1 LTLPAFQIQRETYV
15 SEKGATNDQ
24 HQREGGAALTK
35 RDGQERPLFESLEDC
50 QAAIGLLTRRDAV
63 EVLQAM
69 DPSQR
74 RRLVE
79 AFGRLSGGE
88 NKKREMPAPSPV
100 VQEDRNVKVHEASRL
115 IGYSTTW
122 IYHHHKELPFTRRSK
137 SGRLRFSAKGIQE
150 WLKNNA

>member
-1 LTLPAFQIQRETYV
+1 MININVKAGV
-15 SEKGATNDQ
+15 
-24 HQREGGAALTK
+24 ALTK
-35 RDGQERPLFESLEDC
+35 REGQERPLFESLEDC

-88 NKKREMPAPSPV
+88 NKSAICLRHP
-100 VQEDRNVKVHEASRL
+100 RL
-115 IGYSTTW
+115 C
-122 IYHHHKELPFTRRSK
+122 RR
-137 SGRLRFSAKGIQE
+137 IVT
-150 WLKNNA
+150 